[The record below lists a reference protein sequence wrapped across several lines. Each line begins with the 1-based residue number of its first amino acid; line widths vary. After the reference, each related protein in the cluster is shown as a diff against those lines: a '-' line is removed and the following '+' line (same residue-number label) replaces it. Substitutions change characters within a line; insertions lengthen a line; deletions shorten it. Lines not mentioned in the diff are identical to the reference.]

1 MKAAA
6 VSGKTPVRR
15 KRPVPD
21 GGASPVAVPAVPRVT
36 HPASA
41 ATGTATGATA
51 GTATGATAGAAT
63 GTATGTAASAGPGT
77 ATRIRDGLPGEETL
91 QAAAAFFKVF
101 GDVTRLKILQALL
114 RSELCVQDLAAA
126 LAASPSAVSHQ
137 LKILRLENLVKY
149 RREGRTIFYSLSD
162 HHVASILRQGLEHV
176 EEKR

>member
-21 GGASPVAVPAVPRVT
+21 GRASPVAVPAVPRVT

-41 ATGTATGATA
+41 AT

>member
-21 GGASPVAVPAVPRVT
+21 GRASPVAVPAVPRVT

-41 ATGTATGATA
+41 ATGTATGA
-51 GTATGATAGAAT
+51 AT
-63 GTATGTAASAGPGT
+63 SAGPG
-77 ATRIRDGLPGEETL
+77 AAARIRDGLPGEETL